1 MARKS
6 ILVVDDE
13 KNQREILETILSG
26 EGYDV
31 TTASSGEAAMKF
43 VEARRFDLVLTDLK
57 MTGMSGLD
65 LLRRIRADER
75 TKLLPVVVFTAS
87 RQDTDVQLAYE
98 LGANSYIRKPVD
110 FEHFAQAVQQ
120 LGLYWLILNEAPGP
134 R

>member
-31 TTASSGEAAMKF
+31 TTASSGEAALKF
-43 VEARRFDLVLTDLK
+43 VADRHFDLVLTDMK

-65 LLRRIRADER
+65 LLKELTDFDKSIIVIMLTAHGSVDSAGGGLRVV
-75 TKLLPVVVFTAS
+75 PVRVFQ
-87 RQDTDVQLAYE
+87 RLFD
-98 LGANSYIRKPVD
+98 R
-110 FEHFAQAVQQ
+110 
-120 LGLYWLILNEAPGP
+120 
-134 R
+134 

>member
-31 TTASSGEAAMKF
+31 TTASSGEAALKF
-43 VEARRFDLVLTDLK
+43 VETRRFDLVLTDLQ

-65 LLRRIRADER
+65 LLRELTNFDKSIIVI
-75 TKLLPVVVFTAS
+75 LLTAHGTVDS
-87 RQDTDVQLAYE
+87 AVDALR
-98 LGANSYIRKPVD
+98 LGAFEYLKKPYD
-110 FEHFAQAVQQ
+110 S
-120 LGLYWLILNEAPGP
+120 
-134 R
+134 